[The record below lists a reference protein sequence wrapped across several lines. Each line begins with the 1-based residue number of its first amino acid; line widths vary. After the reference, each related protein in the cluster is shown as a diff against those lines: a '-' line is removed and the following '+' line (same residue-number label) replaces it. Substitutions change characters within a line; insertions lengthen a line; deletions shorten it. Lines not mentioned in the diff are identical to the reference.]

1 MVSGY
6 KQMFYLAATP
16 QKKDNIRPGICFA
29 YSCFPSIHLK
39 SEIQLFRPR
48 IAVNAVFF
56 VHYCPSSLVSNQ
68 IYHRIDDILLA
79 SSKYGRRIS
88 RRIGA
93 NQKRQNILNE

>member
-1 MVSGY
+1 
-6 KQMFYLAATP
+6 MFYLAATP

-29 YSCFPSIHLK
+29 YSCFTSIHLK

-48 IAVNAVFF
+48 IA

-88 RRIGA
+88 REIGA